1 MADLACV
8 YTLSTPAGSVLFN
21 NGTLG
26 SGSTDDL
33 YWISEIEGLD
43 GPSIRAQVDN
53 APQAHGGIVHTFW
66 KGPRHVTIQGS
77 ILVQSV
83 PWGGDCRGVQNV
95 MEDDLR
101 EALDSI
107 LQADGTL
114 SWMPEGMGTITRSLT
129 VRNDIRV
136 DFSPQEN
143 YLIKGFVFGLVS
155 AAADWS

>member
-1 MADLACV
+1 MADLSAV
-8 YTLSTPAGSVLFN
+8 YTLTTSGGNITFN
-21 NGTLG
+21 DGDLGT
-26 SGSTDDL
+26 TDDL

-66 KGPRHVTIQGS
+66 KGPRHVTMQGS
-77 ILVQSV
+77 IIIQSV
-83 PWGGDCRGVQNV
+83 APGGYCLPERNQ

-114 SWMPEGMGTITRSLT
+114 SWTPAGLGTVTRTLT
-129 VRNDIRV
+129 VRNDIPV
-136 DFSPQEN
+136 QYSPQES
-143 YLIKGFVFGLVS
+143 YMVMGFVFGLVS
-155 AAADWS
+155 AAADWT